1 MPGDEMFLIS
11 FYADKISKY
20 KVFSMPMMI
29 AENNHWFQINLK
41 NQQGAIL
48 GDFHF
53 SDIGKTIF
61 LTREEA
67 EQALKERIENDA

>member
-1 MPGDEMFLIS
+1 MIFSNEREIHE
-11 FYADKISKY
+11 Y

-29 AENNHWFQINLK
+29 AKNNHWFGINLE
-41 NQQGAIL
+41 NQRGAIL

-67 EQALKERIENDA
+67 EKALKERDNSDM